1 MNFRDYLGVAWRRRW
16 LILVVVG
23 LGAGAVWLV
32 GEPEASL
39 TTYSGSSTL
48 ALNDVEAESA
58 LFYAVVASET
68 SQITERLSAELGPG
82 YFGDVDTS
90 EFIQDEVKVD
100 SIPEIGLVTIE
111 VEGLAEREHVE
122 VLLEGMSRLVSDF
135 ARERR
140 TSARDEPL
148 AALVI
153 QETALL
159 DTVENLQQEIDDLAA
174 TQTAQQADLEIVP
187 RDPLLDAQL
196 DANLTT
202 LTRVQADIDA
212 LNALDD
218 FGLTPLAPVAAPRI
232 SEIPGETLPL
242 DYGARMTLGVL
253 LGAILGVG
261 LAFVLQRFDTKIYN
275 RKDAEQAFRLPVLA
289 EIPKLPRRYRNSDAV
304 ITKEEPAAAAS
315 EAYRQLRST
324 LTLHRMK
331 QVRAEG
337 AEHEGGTVIL
347 IASPSE
353 ETGRSTTAAN
363 LAYAGV
369 AAGQKVLLINGDLR
383 YPRVQSFFG
392 LTGGT
397 GLTDTVSAKL
407 DDSGDLDLDRFLCP
421 SGTEG
426 LTLMLHG
433 SSVNNPGEIL
443 SHTRAVFVSARK
455 SFDTILV
462 DTPPMLVGNDVS
474 ELLPF
479 VDVVLALIRAS
490 ETTIDEG
497 HWFTE
502 TANRLQI
509 PVAGAALIGATSDLK
524 RKRPLSRLSFSPF
537 GIGSRKRKRSL
548 VDRSMET
555 SPVETTTIASGTLE
569 GWAVE
574 TAATETT
581 AVSAFLDG
589 KHSEDATDDQPLES
603 WSEDFE
609 TTGAIEI
616 VEDPTDE
623 DSDEDSDEGPSGTN
637 DDVTDDDEGGD
648 GHVEN
653 PKGNVR
659 LFSPR
664 SA

>member
-16 LILVVVG
+16 LILVVIG

-82 YFGDVDTS
+82 YFGDVATS
-90 EFIQDEVKVD
+90 DFIQTEVKVD

-111 VEGLAEREHVE
+111 VEGLSEREHVE
-122 VLLEGMSRLVSDF
+122 VLLEGMSRLVGDF

-140 TSARDEPL
+140 TSERDEPL
-148 AALVI
+148 AALVV

-159 DTVENLQQEIDDLAA
+159 ETVDNLQQEIDDLAA
-174 TQTAQQADLEIVP
+174 TQTTEQAELEIVP
-187 RDPLLDAQL
+187 SDPLLDAQL

-212 LNALDD
+212 LEALDD
-218 FGLTPLAPVAAPRI
+218 FALTPLSPVAAPRI

-253 LGAILGVG
+253 LGAMLGIG

-304 ITKEEPAAAAS
+304 ITNEEPAAAAS

-331 QVRAEG
+331 QVRTDEA
-337 AEHEGGTVIL
+337 AHEGGTVIL
-347 IASPSE
+347 IVSPSE

-363 LAYAGV
+363 LAYASV
-369 AAGQKVLLINGDLR
+369 AAGQKVLLVNGDLR
-383 YPRVQSFFG
+383 YPRVQQFFG
-392 LTGGT
+392 LAGGT
-397 GLTDTVSAKL
+397 GLTDTVSAKP
-407 DDSGDLDLDRFLCP
+407 DASGELDLDRFLCP

-433 SSVNNPGEIL
+433 SSVKNPGEIL
-443 SHTRAVFVSARK
+443 SHTEAVFDSARK

-479 VDVVLALIRAS
+479 VDVVLALIRTS

-509 PVAGAALIGATSDLK
+509 PVAGAALIGATSNLK
-524 RKRPLSRLSFSPF
+524 RKGPLSQLSLSRF
-537 GIGSRKRKRSL
+537 GIGSKKRKRSL
-548 VDRSMET
+548 IDRSDEL
-555 SPVETTTIASGTLE
+555 TTIEATSIDSRSIDNRSIDNRQHESDALE
-569 GWAVE
+569 SSAVN
-574 TAATETT
+574 
-581 AVSAFLDG
+581 AFLERPA
-589 KHSEDATDDQPLES
+589 HEDEADDE
-603 WSEDFE
+603 FE
-609 TTGAIEI
+609 PTGSFEI
-616 VEDPTDE
+616 VEESHDDADDEPSSFDDDGTDE
-623 DSDEDSDEGPSGTN
+623 DEG
-637 DDVTDDDEGGD
+637 DGGD
-648 GHVEN
+648 GHVEHL
-653 PKGNVR
+653 KSNVR
-659 LFSPR
+659 IFSPR